1 MGEEVHAGH
10 RDRLR
15 KKFIMHGIDI
25 FEDHEILELLLF
37 YVIPRKNTNELAH
50 KLLKEFGTIPG
61 IMEAPLSSLKM
72 IEGIGENVA
81 CFIKLILTM
90 VRVYMERKEV
100 EQNTKPTREDFTDK
114 LSRKFLGRKEETIA
128 IMLLDAKCK
137 ILYEGIVS
145 KGTFNRVELHIRRI
159 MELIVLFDAAAII
172 VGHNHPSGLATPSQE
187 DVITTQ
193 KLEHLFNTMNIE
205 FIDHIIVAD
214 GDYVSLKECKI
225 KGLFG
230 N

>member
-1 MGEEVHAGH
+1 MDKEVHAGH

-15 KKFIMHGIDI
+15 KKFLMHGIDV
-25 FEDHEILELLLF
+25 FEEHEIVELILF

-50 KLLKEFGTIPG
+50 KLLREFGTIPG
-61 IMEAPLSSLKM
+61 IMEAPLSSLKI

-90 VRVYMERKEV
+90 VRVYMERKETG
-100 EQNTKPTREDFTDK
+100 QNMKPTRENFTDK
-114 LSRKFLGRKEETIA
+114 LSRKFVGRKEEMIA

-145 KGTFNRVELHIRRI
+145 EGTFNRVELHIRRI
-159 MELIVLFDAAAII
+159 IELIVLFDAAAII
-172 VGHNHPSGLATPSQE
+172 MGHNHPSGIATPSQE
-187 DVITTQ
+187 DVSTTK
-193 KLEHLFNTMNIE
+193 KLEHLFVTMNIE
-205 FIDHIIVAD
+205 FIDHIIVSD
-214 GDYVSLKECKI
+214 GDYVSLRECKI